1 MHVKFN
7 ANAQL
12 DSKQVLFDGFVHER
26 FAFLSNKGENG
37 QKVQTHKDLF
47 NMHIN
52 SRLNNLLASCLQN
65 LTRYVSLASL
75 WRHYCKLFSHKE
87 LSTKSDT

>member
-12 DSKQVLFDGFVHER
+12 GSKQVLFDGFVHER

-37 QKVQTHKDLF
+37 QKVQAYKELF
-47 NMHIN
+47 NMHIH
-52 SRLNNLLASCLQN
+52 SRLNNLPASCLQN
-65 LTRYVSLASL
+65 LTCHVSLASL
-75 WRHYCKLFSHKE
+75 WRHYCKLFCHKE
-87 LSTKSDT
+87 LRIKSDT